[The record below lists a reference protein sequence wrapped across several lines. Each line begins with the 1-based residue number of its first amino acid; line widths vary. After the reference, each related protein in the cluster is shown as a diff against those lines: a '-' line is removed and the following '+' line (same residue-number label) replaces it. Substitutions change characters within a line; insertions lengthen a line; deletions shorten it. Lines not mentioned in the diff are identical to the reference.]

1 MLQNSRVAAFT
12 VFELLKEKQVG
23 GVKLPP
29 PPSSTQIRVKPPIN
43 AQINLIDNVDDK
55 IQSRFDTFLS
65 DQINLIKFCKHRTC
79 SISLN

>member
-23 GVKLPP
+23 GSNYP